1 MAFFF
6 LVTFRICKKLGHRCW
21 LRMTIK
27 NIYIQYY
34 RFCRHNLYASHLSDP
49 FRARAMYRIWKSK
62 LHAEKS
68 NMQKDRVVVVF
79 VAVTAAAAPCC
90 CFALCYTH
98 THTERNTRT
107 LTFLAS
113 FRCSSSNW
121 CKFNLDTSH
130 KKVCAWER
138 KCLARGYPHMTRE
151 RRKRWGARR
160 VGQKEAICVITCA
173 WVCMNCN

>member
-1 MAFFF
+1 MYNIIHS
-6 LVTFRICKKLGHRCW
+6 VGT
-21 LRMTIK
+21 
-27 NIYIQYY
+27 IYIP
-34 RFCRHNLYASHLSDP
+34 ASCQTLSG
-49 FRARAMYRIWKSK
+49 
-62 LHAEKS
+62 HALCTGYEKV
-68 NMQKDRVVVVF
+68 NYTRKKATCKIARVVVVVF
-79 VAVTAAAAPCC
+79 VTAAAAPCC